1 MSKQIKLAQDT
12 ITNFD
17 IDNLCKW
24 LATYPKLTKDKLT
37 LEFEQKWSDWLGK
50 KYSVF
55 VNSGS
60 SANLLMLYALK
71 LSNRL
76 KNSKIVLPCLA
87 WATTISPAIQFDY
100 DIILCDSDKSNLGID
115 TNSLE
120 KIFIEQNPA
129 CLMIANILGFPNSFD
144 EINKLCH
151 KHNVILLEDSC
162 ESVGSLYNDKKTGC
176 FGLMSTFST
185 YFGHHFS
192 TIEGG
197 LISTDDFELYEILLS
212 IRSHGW
218 DRDLSQQT
226 ATRLRQSNNVD
237 SFDSLY
243 TFYYPGFNVRST
255 EIQAFL
261 GIKQLSN
268 IDQRNQ
274 KRYEIFLQY
283 DKLINN
289 NFWKIKSTNFISNF
303 AYPVIHPNKNI
314 IAKKLIEHDIECR
327 PLVCGSISKQPF
339 YTKIYGKQSFEFA
352 DLVHKYGMYL
362 PNHPSL
368 SVEDITKICT
378 IVNSSINE

>member
-1 MSKQIKLAQDT
+1 MLQQIKLAQDT
-12 ITNFD
+12 ITNSD

-24 LATYPKLTKDKLT
+24 LSSYPRLTKDKLT
-37 LEFEQKWSDWLGK
+37 IEFETKWSQWLGK
-50 KYSVF
+50 KYSIF

-87 WATTISPAIQFDY
+87 WSTTVSPAIQFDF
-100 DIILCDSDKSNLGID
+100 DIILCDSDKNNLGID
-115 TNSLE
+115 IDSLE
-120 KIFIEQNPA
+120 KIFIDQDPS
-129 CLMIANILGFPNSFD
+129 CLMVANILGFPNSFN
-144 EINKLCH
+144 EIKNLCE
-151 KHNVILLEDSC
+151 KYNVILLEDSC
-162 ESVGSLYNDKKTGC
+162 ESVGSIYGNLKTGC

-218 DRDLSQQT
+218 DRDLSKNT
-226 ATRLRQSNNVD
+226 AEKLRESNNID
-237 SFDSLY
+237 NFDSLY
-243 TFYYPGFNVRST
+243 TFYYPGFNVRAT

-261 GIKQLSN
+261 GINQLDS

-283 DKLINN
+283 DELIEN
-289 NFWKIKSTNFISNF
+289 NFWKIKSNNFISNF
-303 AYPVIHPNKNI
+303 AYPIIHPNRNN
-314 IAKKLIEHDIECR
+314 IAKNLIENNIECR

-339 YTKIYGKQSFEFA
+339 YTKIYGEQSFEFA
-352 DLVHKYGMYL
+352 DLVHKHGMYL

-368 SVEDITKICT
+368 SADDVTKICT
-378 IVNSSINE
+378 IVNRSINE